1 MGETFKF
8 ERLDC
13 TTIDKN
19 IFSQLVDVENN
30 SAGVPYSRNE
40 LKEIVEW
47 KNNDT
52 FVCYIDEEIVGFLT
66 MNRDSK
72 KFDGCIYLVN
82 IAVTEDH
89 QRRGIAKRLMFEAFN
104 HYNKTNEPTRTIGL
118 HVSESNDKAKN
129 LYKNVG
135 FTLKEFEKDDDGSVS
150 MAMTTT
156 LEVWGQ
162 GIHKVLGI

>member
-1 MGETFKF
+1 MKT
-8 ERLDC
+8 
-13 TTIDKN
+13 KN
-19 IFSQLVDVENN
+19 F
-30 SAGVPYSRNE
+30 
-40 LKEIVEW
+40 
-47 KNNDT
+47 
-52 FVCYIDEEIVGFLT
+52 
-66 MNRDSK
+66 SK
-72 KFDGCIYLVN
+72 KLLVTLSIVL
-82 IAVTEDH
+82 IAVMALV
-89 QRRGIAKRLMFEAFN
+89 IAGCTN
-104 HYNKTNEPTRTIGL
+104 NKTNEPTRTIGL

>member
-1 MGETFKF
+1 MGEIFEF
-8 ERLDC
+8 ERLDH
-13 TTIDKN
+13 TTITKE

-30 SAGVPYSRNE
+30 AAGVPYSRNE

-47 KNNDT
+47 ENNDT
-52 FVCYIDEEIVGFLT
+52 FVCRIDDEIVGFLT
-66 MNRDSK
+66 MNRASK
-72 KFDGCIYLVN
+72 RFDGCIYLVN

-104 HYNKTNEPTRTIGL
+104 YYSKTNNPDRTIGL
-118 HVSESNDKAKN
+118 HVSETNDKAKN

-135 FTLKEFEKDDDGSVS
+135 FTLKEFEKNDDGSVE

-156 LEVWGQ
+156 LETWGK